1 MMQVLALG
9 VTVVL
14 AVATTN
20 AAALAQSPSVLLS
33 EGVAAYE
40 DVRFEVAT
48 TLLRQSLS
56 TDARPALSSA
66 DRDRA
71 LMYLG
76 AADLFRGE
84 RDSASVSFRRLVLA
98 NPRYRADQLIFPPRV
113 TRLFDDVR
121 ETTKAVAV
129 SLAREHTL
137 VVGRSA
143 LTIRILASS
152 AHPITA
158 SITEERG
165 RTRRVL
171 YNGAIEDSVRLS
183 WNGRD
188 ASGAVLT
195 TGRYRLDVVSRTSQ
209 DAVLRTE
216 RVPLRITRRQRP
228 ALPIPPPPE
237 PVYRTEKVGATAG
250 LKFLIPGVVIGA
262 AVMLPAAIGDADAT
276 TARYAIGGA
285 VTIGGILGF
294 FSERGRTTRVED
306 TAATDSVRAAWRQ
319 SAADIERENARRA
332 ASIRLEIRSGESQ
345 RIEGAH

>member
-1 MMQVLALG
+1 MRVLALG
-9 VTVVL
+9 VAVAL
-14 AVATTN
+14 GVATTN
-20 AAALAQSPSVLLS
+20 TAALAQSPSVLLS
-33 EGVAAYE
+33 EGAAAYE
-40 DVRFEVAT
+40 DLRFEPAAR
-48 TLLRQSLS
+48 LLRRALS

-71 LMYLG
+71 LMHLG

-84 RDSASVSFRRLVLA
+84 RDSARVSFRRLVLA

-113 TRLFDDVR
+113 TGVFDDVR

-129 SLAREHTL
+129 SLARERTL

-158 SITEERG
+158 SITDERG

-188 ASGAVLT
+188 ASDAVLT

-216 RVPLRITRRQRP
+216 RVPLRITRRRQS

-237 PVYRTEKVGATAG
+237 PVYRTAKVGATAG
-250 LKFLIPGVVIGA
+250 LKFLIPGVAIGA
-262 AVMLPAAIGDADAT
+262 AVILPAAIGDGDAP
-276 TARYAIGGA
+276 TARYMIGGA

-294 FSERGRTTRVED
+294 LSERGRTRRVED
-306 TAATDSVRAAWRQ
+306 AAATDSVRAAWRQ
-319 SAADIERENARRA
+319 SAAEIEGENARRGT
-332 ASIRLEIRSGESQ
+332 SIRLEIRAGASQ
-345 RIEGAH
+345 RIEGAR